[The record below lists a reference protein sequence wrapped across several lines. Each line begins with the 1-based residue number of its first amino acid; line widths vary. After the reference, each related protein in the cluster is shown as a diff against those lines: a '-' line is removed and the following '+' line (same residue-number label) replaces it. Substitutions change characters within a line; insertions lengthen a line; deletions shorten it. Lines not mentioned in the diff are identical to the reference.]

1 MASSMFETFT
11 GYYPELLLV
20 DEDRWNFLVTAA
32 GLYIAARKLDENGTR
47 GRSAWLMSVIR
58 EEFSDH
64 TIRAMSNCAQ
74 FATRA
79 LGTSGDARKLEWAVG
94 HWILTGLFRSTPD
107 ANQVWLAAAI
117 GEVLAKTFGNGGP
130 AAASS

>member
-11 GYYPELLLV
+11 DYYPELLMV

-32 GLYIAARKLDENGTR
+32 GLYMAARRLDEH
-47 GRSAWLMSVIR
+47 GRRAGSAWLMGAIR

-64 TIRAMSNCAQ
+64 TIRAMSNCAH
-74 FATRA
+74 FAARA
-79 LGTSGDARKLEWAVG
+79 VGSSTDPRKLEWAVG
-94 HWILTGLFRSTPD
+94 HWILMGLFRSTPD